1 MGCGAS
7 ATPAAAPAKAP
18 ATGAPAEPDAKMPAA
33 QKSLN
38 KEALSPLFDQHPI
51 RLPCLPGDIMVS
63 GDLPKEVVEQLSAQC
78 AGWLYVNPDTDA
90 HFMPEVVKSA
100 GVQLQVLPLKLDDL
114 PAGRVDEIL
123 QSIQTLPRPLMIQ
136 CTSANRAALAL
147 LMWMAR
153 TVGYTGAS
161 AELLVKDLALDTM
174 KPEATKWMVD
184 QLHVVGQ
191 KNGPLIERSPE
202 VRQLF
207 DPESSTL
214 SYLVACPETQEAV
227 LIDPVLE
234 HKDRDLALISELGL
248 KLIYVLNT
256 HCHAD
261 HITSG
266 GLIRKDMPEVKT
278 IISESSGAKADMHIK
293 HGDTVKFGSLALEV
307 RATPG
312 HTDGCVTYVL
322 RTKTATFAFTGDTL
336 LIRGCGRTDFQQGSS
351 RRLYAS
357 VHEQIFSLPGDTIIC
372 AGHDYKGR
380 SVSTVEEE
388 RRFNPRLTKT
398 VEEFEELM
406 ANLGLPNPKK
416 IDVAVPANM
425 VCGVQ
430 DEPETAEVTTGP
442 PEA

>member
-7 ATPAAAPAKAP
+7 SAAVTPDAP
-18 ATGAPAEPDAKMPAA
+18 GAPPAV

-38 KEALSPLFDQHPI
+38 KEALTSLFEKYPL
-51 RLPCLPGDIMVS
+51 RLPALPGDVVVS
-63 GDLPKEVVEQLSAQC
+63 GNLPKDVVEQLSTQC
-78 AGWLYVNPDTDA
+78 AGWLYVNSETDEN
-90 HFMPEVVKSA
+90 FMPEVVKAA
-100 GVQLQVLPLKLDDL
+100 GTKLEVLPLKLDSA
-114 PAGRVDEIL
+114 PEGRVDDIVR
-123 QSIQTLPRPLMIQ
+123 SIQTMPRPLMIQ
-136 CTSANRAALAL
+136 CTSANRAAIAL

-153 TVGYTGAS
+153 HVGYTGAS
-161 AELLVKDLALDTM
+161 AELLIKDLALDTVRE
-174 KPEATKWMVD
+174 EASQWMVG
-184 QLHVVGQ
+184 QLPTVGAQ
-191 KNGPLIERSPE
+191 DGPLTARSPQ

-214 SYLVACPETQEAV
+214 SYLLTCPDTKEAV

-234 HKDRDLALISELGL
+234 HKDRDLALMAELGV

-266 GLIRKDMPEVKT
+266 GLIRKDLPEVKT

-293 HGDTVKFGSLALEV
+293 HGDTVKFGNMALEV

-322 RTKTATFAFTGDTL
+322 RTETATFAFTGDTL

-351 RRLYAS
+351 KRLHES
-357 VHEQIFSLPGDTIIC
+357 VHQQIYSLPGDTIIC
-372 AGHDYKGR
+372 PGHDYKGR
-380 SVSTVEEE
+380 SVSTVDEE
-388 RRFNPRLTKT
+388 RQFNPRLTKP

-406 ANLGLPNPKK
+406 ASLGLPNPKK

-430 DEPETAEVTTGP
+430 DEPEPAAP
-442 PEA
+442 